1 MPVAQLDRALD
12 SDTAG
17 RRREIDNKILVPVA
31 QLDRV
36 SDSDSVGCRREIDN
50 YILVPV
56 AQLDRALDSDSKGQR
71 FESSRARQNPLIRR
85 LFRGFNFSSFFKT
98 CDNATNP

>member
-1 MPVAQLDRALD
+1 MIGCFVKPISSILTQLDRALD
-12 SDTAG
+12 SDSG
-17 RRREIDNKILVPVA
+17 D
-31 QLDRV
+31 
-36 SDSDSVGCRREIDN
+36 CRREIDN
-50 YILVPV
+50 LTLVPV

-98 CDNATNP
+98 CDNATNQKKALFRVERERPARG